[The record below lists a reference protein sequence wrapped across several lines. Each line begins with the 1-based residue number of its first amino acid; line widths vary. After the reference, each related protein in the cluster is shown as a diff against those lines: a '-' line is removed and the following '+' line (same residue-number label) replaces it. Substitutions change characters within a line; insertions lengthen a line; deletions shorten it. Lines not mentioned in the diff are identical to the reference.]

1 MEDIHDYF
9 GIDEAA
15 LLGEGGE
22 AEVYALDDERV
33 VRIHR
38 PGTPEGA
45 IRRRKDLLD
54 ELGRRADRVRF
65 RIPAVLELVVRDG
78 RFASIEHR
86 LPGKPMLAVLGE
98 AVADR
103 RQLLR
108 SYMNAAREVAEL
120 TPPRDW
126 YGDLVREEPIR
137 TRSFLE
143 YILARAHDSLLAAG
157 EEFANVRVLDIADAM
172 IDAPRSL
179 VHMDFFPGNV
189 LVEGGA
195 VAAVLDFSVVSI
207 IGDRRIDPIAA
218 AIYLEPEITPTAT
231 DEDRRFARTW
241 LEANE
246 LLPLYDPVKRWLAA
260 FWSPARDDESLHR
273 WCRSVLLG

>member
-9 GIDEAA
+9 GVDDAA

-22 AEVYALDDERV
+22 AQIYALDDERV

-38 PGTPEGA
+38 PGVPQGA
-45 IRRRKDLLD
+45 IQRRVDLLA

-65 RIPAVLELVVRDG
+65 RIPVVLEWVERDG
-78 RFASIEHR
+78 RFASIEER
-86 LPGKPMLAVLGE
+86 LPGRSMLAVLGE
-98 AVADR
+98 EIGDR
-103 RQLLR
+103 RHLLR
-108 SYMNAAREVAEL
+108 SYLNAAKQVAEL

-137 TRSFLE
+137 TKSFLE
-143 YILARAHDSLLAAG
+143 YILARAHDSLNAAG
-157 EEFANVRVLDIADAM
+157 EEFASVKVLDIADAM
-172 IDAPRSL
+172 VEAPRSL

-189 LVEGGA
+189 LVDGED

-207 IGDRRIDPIAA
+207 IGDRRLDPVAA
-218 AIYLEPEITPTAT
+218 AIYLDREITPTAT

-246 LLPLYDPVKRWLAA
+246 LLPLYDPVRRWLAA
-260 FWSPARDDESLHR
+260 FWSPAGDDEALHR
-273 WCRSVLLG
+273 WCRSVLLE